1 MSQEIGPPR
10 HPDNLWPNKP
20 PKESIA
26 ELLRACR
33 WEVAGDQF
41 EGGYKAADYLFEELI
56 ERLGVDLARSIFR
69 RVADEM
75 VDIVDEQNSIALLTR
90 YYLWR
95 DKKTGKRK
103 PNVQQLAQQIVA
115 EHDAFNKSPERNG
128 APQRQTNQSTIEKQI
143 TRLRDG
149 KSDGGLG
156 LSDLFARHRPKKKSG
171 LKMGATKK
179 RYASKR
185 KIAQR

>member
-1 MSQEIGPPR
+1 MSE
-10 HPDNLWPNKP
+10 NLWPNKP

-33 WEVAGDQF
+33 WEVAGNQI

-56 ERLGVDLARSIFR
+56 ARVGVDLARSIFM

-75 VDIVDEQNSIALLTR
+75 DDIVDEQNSVALLTR

-103 PNVQQLAQQIVA
+103 PNVQQLAQQIAA
-115 EHDAFNKSPERNG
+115 EHAAFNKSPERNG
-128 APQRQTNQSTIEKQI
+128 APQRQTNQSAIEKQI

-149 KSDGGLG
+149 KIGGGIG
-156 LSDLFARHRPKKKSG
+156 LSDRFALHRPKKKLS
-171 LKMGATKK
+171 LKMVATKK
-179 RYASKR
+179 RHASKR
-185 KIAQR
+185 KIALR